1 MPPRGTP
8 RGVVV
13 LTRGGTVTDFGYL
26 LASTTACSL
35 PRPWSEALASA
46 CADLYTWI
54 HPARARAIDGRLR
67 RIWSETG
74 RLGAPPSPRETYR
87 AFARAVLDFLAAR
100 PGKRLRVRLDD
111 ESRVIL
117 EQTRASGRSTIIV
130 SGHFGPW
137 EVALQWLAREVGPVH
152 ALARA
157 HRSRAVERFF
167 AARRAAFGVRTLSG
181 GRPTSA
187 ALKRLRAGGWIAAL
201 ADRGSHSRRPRASG
215 AGPAGL
221 VPLDPAPLLL
231 ARRANAQVLPGVAWR
246 APDGAVEVRFHPP
259 ISLER
264 NGLDVAEAEATLQR
278 FFDAHVRAHPT
289 PWFHW
294 AGTAG

>member
-1 MPPRGTP
+1 M
-8 RGVVV
+8 
-13 LTRGGTVTDFGYL
+13 TDFGYL

-74 RLGAPPSPRETYR
+74 RTGAPPSPRETYR

-111 ESRVIL
+111 EARAIL
-117 EQTRASGRSTIIV
+117 DRARSSGQPTVIV

-137 EVALQWLAREVGPVH
+137 EVALQWLAREVGSVH
-152 ALARA
+152 AIARA
-157 HRSRAVERFF
+157 HRSHAVERFF

-181 GRPTSA
+181 ARPASA
-187 ALKRLRAGGWIAAL
+187 ALQELRAGGWLAAL
-201 ADRGSHSRRPRASG
+201 ADRGSRPRRAPAATNAS
-215 AGPAGL
+215 GL
-221 VPLDPAPLLL
+221 VPIDPAPLLL
-231 ARRANAQVLPGVAWR
+231 ARRANAQILAGVAWR

-259 ISLER
+259 LSLE
-264 NGLDVAEAEATLQR
+264 NGIHEAEATLQQ

-289 PWFHW
+289 QWFHW
-294 AGTAG
+294 AGSAG

>member
-74 RLGAPPSPRETYR
+74 RPGAPPSPRETYR

-111 ESRVIL
+111 ESRAIL
-117 EQTRASGRSTIIV
+117 ERTRASGRSTVIV

-152 ALARA
+152 ALALA

-181 GRPTSA
+181 ARPASA
-187 ALKRLRAGGWIAAL
+187 ALQRLRAGGWIAAL
-201 ADRGSHSRRPRASG
+201 ADRGSRPRRTAAQPTTVAS
-215 AGPAGL
+215 GL

-231 ARRANAQVLPGVAWR
+231 ARRANAQILAGVAWR
-246 APDGAVEVRFHPP
+246 ALDGAVEVRFHPP
-259 ISLER
+259 FSFEKDGGIH
-264 NGLDVAEAEATLQR
+264 EAEATLQR

-289 PWFHW
+289 QWFHW
-294 AGTAG
+294 AGNAG